1 MTMSTRLFG
10 MMMLFAAPAV
20 AQMPMR
26 SSSPDQ
32 PPPFLFYEAVNLVAR
47 DPAKSRIDIHYRIDR
62 EFFVAQRNTETTSGP
77 PFRRLGEIAIEVA
90 DSTETVVAR
99 ELDRLEIPE
108 DASDRL
114 PEQKEWY
121 QGVFSCEVAP
131 GPYTF
136 VIEVTDVQ
144 SKRNMVDRR
153 RTIRALPFGRQQAQ
167 LSTPLFVAPAAR
179 MTASKT
185 LVPVNFGGDLLF
197 GQPASLYVE
206 FAPPTASDTT
216 VRVRTTITTL
226 EPGGPAS
233 GSVRT
238 DSTAALPLRR
248 RFDIVP
254 GMENGSPVYSVVD
267 SLSRDVAAVV
277 IPLPAEQML
286 LRTFKLSLFIT
297 CGTRTY
303 ETTKDFRTVWPDMP
317 FSMKDVDYALDALRY
332 ITSERELDSLKS
344 GNFETRRNN
353 LEGFWKVR
361 DKTPAT
367 AYNELMTEY
376 YRRVDHAVRTYGT
389 LRLPDGSRS
398 DRGRVY
404 ILYGP
409 PARTDRSLDPKSGF
423 QEIWYYDRLNRKFTF
438 RDEAR
443 NGNYVLVSTTPS

>member
-1 MTMSTRLFG
+1 MDMSTRLFG
-10 MMMLFAAPAV
+10 MIVLFAVPAV

-26 SSSPDQ
+26 SASPDQ

-62 EFFVAQRNTETTSGP
+62 DFFVAQRNTETTSGP
-77 PFRRLGEIAIEVA
+77 PFRRQGEIAIEIS
-90 DSTETVVAR
+90 DSTGIVAAR

-108 DASDRL
+108 DAPDRL
-114 PEQKEWY
+114 PEPKEWY
-121 QGVFSCEVAP
+121 QGVYSCEVPP
-131 GPYTF
+131 GPYTV

-144 SKRNMVDRR
+144 SKRNVVDKRR
-153 RTIRALPFGRQQAQ
+153 AIRAFPFGGQTPQ
-167 LSTPLFVAPAAR
+167 LSTPIFVTPAAHPPAI
-179 MTASKT
+179 TT
-185 LVPVNFGGDLLF
+185 LVPLNYGGDLLF

-206 FAPPTASDTT
+206 FVPPNVSDTT
-216 VRVRTTITTL
+216 VRVRTTVTIL
-226 EPGGPAS
+226 EPGAAAS
-233 GSVRT
+233 GSVRS
-238 DSTAALPLRR
+238 DSLAALPVKR

-254 GMENGSPVYSVVD
+254 RIDNGSPVYSIVD
-267 SLSRDVAAVV
+267 SLSRDVAAVL

-286 LRTFKLSLFIT
+286 LRTFRLTLGIT

-303 ETTKDFRTVWPDMP
+303 ETTKEFRTIWPDMP
-317 FSMKDVDYALDALRY
+317 FSMKDVDYAIDALRY
-332 ITSERELDSLKS
+332 IATDRELDSLKS
-344 GNFETRRNN
+344 GNFETRRSN

-389 LRLPDGSRS
+389 LRQPDGSRT

-409 PARTDRSLDPKSGF
+409 PARTDRTLDPKSGF

-438 RDEAR
+438 RDEAK